1 VLVLALLLAAPL
13 RPGDVALS
21 VRLETAYLQP
31 DGDSSSR
38 GGGAGLSLGY
48 RLTDQLSAIG
58 GASASLLWS
67 QPAAGGPRQRQHLA
81 MVFAGLEALLDATPI
96 APFLELCVVRLLP
109 ESAAGYS
116 LATRTSL
123 GADWLFAER
132 FALGLAVRTLTPLD
146 TSGGISALGGAEVAL
161 RFIWTPAGRR
171 LPGGSVAALE
181 K

>member
-13 RPGDVALS
+13 RPGDPALS

-48 RLTDQLSAIG
+48 RLTDQLKAVG

-67 QPAAGGPRQRQHLA
+67 VPAGGGPRQRQRLA
-81 MVFAGLEALLDATPI
+81 MISAGLEALLDATPV
-96 APFLELCVVRLLP
+96 APFLELSVVRLLP
-109 ESAAGYS
+109 EAAAGYS

-123 GADWLFAER
+123 GADWLFAAP
-132 FALGLAVRTLTPLD
+132 FALGLAVRQLTPLD
-146 TSGGISALGGAEVAL
+146 GPGSVTALSGTEIAL
-161 RFIWTPAGRR
+161 RFTWTPASRTR
-171 LPGGSVAALE
+171 LQ
-181 K
+181 